1 MKFLLIALALRF
13 IAAMISVKRKARQ
26 DNEVETT
33 GVVFHPAEY
42 NLR

>member
-1 MKFLLIALALRF
+1 MKFLMIVLALRF
-13 IAAMISVKRKARQ
+13 VGEMIGFKKKARR
-26 DNEVETT
+26 DNAVETT